1 MCACN
6 VRVFVCV
13 YMCVCVC
20 ARVRVCV
27 RVWCSVLA
35 EGLVAEGVTS
45 TGKG

>member
-1 MCACN
+1 MRACN

-13 YMCVCVC
+13 YMCVCVR
-20 ARVRVCV
+20 ARACVCV

-45 TGKG
+45 SGKG